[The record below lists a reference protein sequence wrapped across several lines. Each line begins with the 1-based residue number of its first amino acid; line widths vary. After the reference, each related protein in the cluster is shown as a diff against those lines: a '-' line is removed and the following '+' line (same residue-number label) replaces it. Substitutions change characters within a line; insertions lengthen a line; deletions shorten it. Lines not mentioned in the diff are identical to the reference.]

1 MPYLPI
7 FCTNTAHQRWLILKN
22 RSRVLMDDEREE
34 PAVTAVLRGTAAVV
48 HGKSVQDALHSR
60 GYGEEDDNRYILRP
74 FESLY
79 LLYKKSLVLKKAGK
93 PVGFDYMLR
102 ACMSEDS
109 NAFTDY
115 LIYRDLRVRGYTV
128 RAGFGFGSDFLVYER
143 GDYGQKG
150 AKYSVFGFSEGRREK
165 ISTLQKKIHT
175 MSQMGKEPIIAVIE
189 RRGEII
195 YYKVSTSVFA
205 QNSR

>member
-1 MPYLPI
+1 MY
-7 FCTNTAHQRWLILKN
+7 
-22 RSRVLMDDEREE
+22 
-34 PAVTAVLRGTAAVV
+34 
-48 HGKSVQDALHSR
+48 ALHSR

-109 NAFTDY
+109 N

>member
-1 MPYLPI
+1 
-7 FCTNTAHQRWLILKN
+7 
-22 RSRVLMDDEREE
+22 MDDEHEE
-34 PAVTAVLRGTAAVV
+34 PAVAAVLRGTAAVV

-60 GYGEEDDNRYILRP
+60 GYGEEDGDRYILRP

-93 PVGFDYMLR
+93 LVGFDSLLR
-102 ACMSEDS
+102 ACMSKDS
-109 NAFTDY
+109 NTFTDY
-115 LIYRDLRVRGYTV
+115 LIYRDLRTRGYTV

-175 MSQMGKEPIIAVIE
+175 MSEMGKNPIIAVIE

>member
-1 MPYLPI
+1 
-7 FCTNTAHQRWLILKN
+7 
-22 RSRVLMDDEREE
+22 MDDEREE

-165 ISTLQKKIHT
+165 ISIVKSHRFSSKSHRFSILDFSCTIGIVIQMVGECTGYHLLRRTL
-175 MSQMGKEPIIAVIE
+175 
-189 RRGEII
+189 
-195 YYKVSTSVFA
+195 
-205 QNSR
+205 

>member
-1 MPYLPI
+1 
-7 FCTNTAHQRWLILKN
+7 
-22 RSRVLMDDEREE
+22 MDDEREE

-150 AKYSVFGFSEGRREK
+150 AKYSVFGFSEGSFNVAESQIPQVFQLFSVLDFSCTIGIVIQMVGECTGYHLLRR
-165 ISTLQKKIHT
+165 TL
-175 MSQMGKEPIIAVIE
+175 
-189 RRGEII
+189 
-195 YYKVSTSVFA
+195 
-205 QNSR
+205 

>member
-1 MPYLPI
+1 
-7 FCTNTAHQRWLILKN
+7 
-22 RSRVLMDDEREE
+22 MDDEREE

-115 LIYRDLRVRGYTV
+115 LIYRDLRVRGYGKL
-128 RAGFGFGSDFLVYER
+128 RSDLSSIR
-143 GDYGQKG
+143 
-150 AKYSVFGFSEGRREK
+150 EG
-165 ISTLQKKIHT
+165 
-175 MSQMGKEPIIAVIE
+175 
-189 RRGEII
+189 
-195 YYKVSTSVFA
+195 
-205 QNSR
+205 

>member
-1 MPYLPI
+1 MVKEEMPYLLV
-7 FCTNTAHQRWLILKN
+7 FCTNMTHLRWLILKIH
-22 RSRVLMDDEREE
+22 SSVPMDDEHEE
-34 PAVTAVLRGTAAVV
+34 PAVAAVLRGTAAVV

-60 GYGEEDDNRYILRP
+60 GYGEEDGDRYILRP

-93 PVGFDYMLR
+93 LVGFDSLLR
-102 ACMSEDS
+102 ACMSKDS
-109 NAFTDY
+109 NTFTDY
-115 LIYRDLRVRGYTV
+115 LIYRDLRTRGYTV

-165 ISTLQKKIHT
+165 ISTLRKKYT
-175 MSQMGKEPIIAVIE
+175 Q
-189 RRGEII
+189 
-195 YYKVSTSVFA
+195 
-205 QNSR
+205 

>member
-1 MPYLPI
+1 
-7 FCTNTAHQRWLILKN
+7 
-22 RSRVLMDDEREE
+22 MDDEREE
-34 PAVTAVLRGTAAVV
+34 PAVAAVLRGTAAVI
-48 HGKSVQDALHSR
+48 HEKSAQDALHSR
-60 GYGEEDDNRYILRP
+60 GYGEEDGNRYILRP

-79 LLYKKSLVLKKAGK
+79 LLYKKSLILKKAGK
-93 PVGFDYMLR
+93 PVEFDSLLR
-102 ACMSEDS
+102 TCMSEDG

-115 LIYRDLRVRGYTV
+115 LIYRDLRTRGYTV
-128 RAGFGFGSDFLVYER
+128 RKGFGFGSDFLVYER

-165 ISTLQKKIHT
+165 ISAMQKKIRT

-205 QNSR
+205 QNSK